1 MGYSKL
7 MSLFFMIYHLMLS
20 ENSYGL
26 VIWQGIFGAVN
37 FGPGI
42 CFGFDFGFNRLQ

>member
-1 MGYSKL
+1 
-7 MSLFFMIYHLMLS
+7 MSLVFMIYHLMLS

-26 VIWQGIFGAVN
+26 VIWQGIFGGVN

>member
-1 MGYSKL
+1 MP
-7 MSLFFMIYHLMLS
+7 LFFMLYHLMLS

-26 VIWQGIFGAVN
+26 VIRQGIFWGLN

-42 CFGFDFGFNRLQ
+42 FFGFDFGFNKLQ